1 MKRVVYILLTV
12 CILLSVT
19 SCARPPAPPNESPA
33 TTASTTTATATT
45 STTTTTE
52 TTTRTTGVTFDI
64 TPADG
69 ELPLPEDG
77 LMFWYSSGAGAWA
90 SVLQLRPDGTFTGS
104 YQNTDAGESGEGYEV
119 TIYTCTFS
127 GRFDNITPQNDYSY
141 TMVLADLKT
150 EEPEGEE
157 WITDLGR
164 FVAAEALG
172 IAGGHTF
179 VFYLPRT
186 PIREVSD
193 EFLSWSPCQY
203 EQQANR
209 YEPLARYGILNLA
222 TQQGF
227 FTYE

>member
-1 MKRVVYILLTV
+1 MKRVVCIFLTV

-19 SCARPPAPPNESPA
+19 ACAQSPA
-33 TTASTTTATATT
+33 ASNETPTTTVSTTTTT
-45 STTTTTE
+45 TTTTTTE

-69 ELPLPEDG
+69 ELPLPKDG
-77 LMFWYSSGAGAWA
+77 VEFWYSSGAGAWA
-90 SVLQLRPDGTFTGS
+90 SGLRLYPDGTFTGS

-141 TMVLADLKT
+141 TMTLADLKT
-150 EEPEGEE
+150 EETEGEE

-203 EQQANR
+203 EQQEKQ

-227 FTYE
+227 FTCG